1 MWPPEALI
9 FILYLSVILC
19 TGILIIS
26 FINLLPK
33 LRMTIWKNGALLA
46 WVVVASAVS
55 MAAYGLTASGDVN
68 SKTVAID
75 RGDRI
80 VVAEVAPFGMASR
93 KPVPIPDP
101 VEVAPVI
108 VDTAQDSAMSPLYN
122 VHCSACHGPNG
133 EGIEGLGVDLVASEF
148 VAGSDSDA
156 LVVLLGEGRM
166 PDAETSLTGRP
177 MPSFA
182 WMGEDE
188 LHGLAVL
195 LQDKASAAGN

>member
-1 MWPPEALI
+1 MWSPETLV
-9 FILYLSVILC
+9 FVLYLSVILC
-19 TGILIIS
+19 AGILVIS

-33 LRMTIWKNGALLA
+33 LRMMIWKNGALLA

-55 MAAYGLTASGDVN
+55 MAAYGLTASGGVN

-75 RGDRI
+75 RADRI

-156 LVVLLGEGRM
+156 LVVLLGDGRM

>member
-1 MWPPEALI
+1 MWLPGVLVFAQ
-9 FILYLSVILC
+9 YLSVILC

-33 LRMTIWKNGALLA
+33 LRMTIWKNGALFA

-55 MAAYGLTASGDVN
+55 MAAYGLTASGHTL
-68 SKTVAID
+68 KTVAID
-75 RGDRI
+75 RADRI

-108 VDTAQDSAMSPLYN
+108 VDTAQDSAMLPLYN